1 MDEVPTLEIG
11 LADPASPTNLLP
23 LAPDGVLTP
32 GIDGF
37 LAFRARLTNVQ
48 ALESVILRTGSE
60 KRESSTFRVL
70 TLAPTAILTVS
81 LQTKDFP
88 DGTPIHVHV
97 IARDLFGS
105 EVEVYLEFVLA
116 K

>member
-1 MDEVPTLEIG
+1 MDEIPTLEIG

-23 LAPDGVLTP
+23 IPPGGVLTP
-32 GIDGF
+32 DSAGF
-37 LAFRARLTNVQ
+37 LTFRARLTHVE
-48 ALESVILRTGSE
+48 ALQSVILRTGSE
-60 KRESSTFRVL
+60 KRESSTFLVQ
-70 TLAPTAILTVS
+70 TLAPTAFLTVS

-88 DGTPIHVHV
+88 DGSPIHVHV